1 MPMPPDGHDPAAGRA
16 DLVAARSARAED
28 RAVLRAR
35 AAALARAAAAPRH
48 GETFSAVV
56 FMLGD
61 ERYALDTRVVLQVGV
76 LRELTPLPGARA
88 PLHGVTQ
95 WRGDVLTVLD
105 LRAVLGA
112 SLRGI
117 TDLGR
122 LVVVEGGRHAF
133 GILVERLVG
142 MVEVDAAALQPLPR
156 EDAAAR
162 SLLKGVTEDAV
173 FVVDDGALM
182 EGYGTSAGTR

>member
-1 MPMPPDGHDPAAGRA
+1 MRPEAEGVAAAQA
-16 DLVAARSARAED
+16 DLAAARAARGED

-35 AAALARAAAAPRH
+35 AADLARAPAADRPGR
-48 GETFSAVV
+48 TISAVV

-61 ERYALDTRVVLQVGV
+61 ERYALDSAVVLQVAV

-105 LRAVLGA
+105 LRSVLGA

-122 LVVVEGGRHAF
+122 LVVVEGEGRAF

-142 MVEVDAAALQPLPR
+142 IMEIDAAALRPLPR

-162 SLLKGVTEDAV
+162 SLLRGVTDDAV
-173 FVVDDGALM
+173 FVVDEEALL

>member
-1 MPMPPDGHDPAAGRA
+1 MAVPT
-16 DLVAARSARAED
+16 DLVAARAAPDEHRD
-28 RAVLRAR
+28 VL
-35 AAALARAAAAPRH
+35 LARAGVLARAGTAQTPA
-48 GETFSAVV
+48 ETFSAVV

-61 ERYALDTRVVLQVGV
+61 ERYALDTTVVLQVGV

-105 LRAVLGA
+105 LRSVLGA

-122 LVVVEGGRHAF
+122 LVVVEGAGRTF
-133 GILVERLVG
+133 GILAERLVG
-142 MVEVDAAALQPLPR
+142 ITEIDAARIQPLPHD
-156 EDAAAR
+156 DAAAR
-162 SLLKGVTEDAV
+162 SLLRGVTDDAV
-173 FVVDDGALM
+173 FVVDEEALLA
-182 EGYGTSAGTR
+182 GYGTSAGTR